1 MSEEVN
7 KVETPEEDNS
17 SALGGVVDF
26 AGLVSALTE
35 SAEEVDTDALKLLTG
50 EVNEEKPEGAIV
62 TPEGQN
68 ADEVKSLEP
77 LQAEAVEGVEGENP
91 AEGEPDEKGKLPPA
105 VQARID
111 EITREKYEARDQ
123 AEKLKA
129 ENAEL
134 KAKLEKAPAPQVNS
148 ENPLSDVHSPEEL
161 SSKEKEWTDVRHWAM
176 QHLVDG
182 GNIPTKNEK
191 GETEQTYI
199 PPEKVREWLVKSD
212 KVLLQDIP
220 ARKVY
225 LANAGEFSQ
234 KAKEAYPEMF
244 TNGTQEGQWAAQFS
258 QIFPELKRMP
268 DWQITIGDYIAGLK
282 MRISKEK
289 AAAAP
294 ASATKPVVAP
304 QKAAVGANRV
314 SPGATGN
321 KVSASSKNIGKVLL
335 ENDSLDLDQTA
346 SLLSDMFG

>member
-7 KVETPEEDNS
+7 KPETVEEDNS
-17 SALGGVVDF
+17 SALGDVVDF

-35 SAEEVDTDALKLLTG
+35 SAEEVDLDQLKVLTG

-62 TPEGQN
+62 ALEGSNAEEVQTP
-68 ADEVKSLEP
+68 DPS
-77 LQAEAVEGVEGENP
+77 QAEAVEGVEGEKP

-148 ENPLSDVHSPEEL
+148 ENPLSDVHSGDEL
-161 SSKEKEWTDVRHWAM
+161 AAKEKEWTDVRHWAM
-176 QHLVDG
+176 QNLVDG
-182 GNIPTKNEK
+182 GNIDTKNDK
-191 GETEQTYI
+191 GETVSSYI
-199 PPEKVREWLVKSD
+199 PPEKVREWLVRSD

-234 KAKEAYPEMF
+234 KAKESYPEMF

-268 DWQITIGDYIAGLK
+268 DWQITIGDYISGLK
-282 MRISKEK
+282 MRIAKEK
-289 AAAAP
+289 AAKAP
-294 ASATKPVVAP
+294 AAAAKPAVTP
-304 QKAAVGANRV
+304 QKAAVGATKIT
-314 SPGATGN
+314 PGATAN
-321 KVSASSKNIGKVLL
+321 KVSASSKSLGKVLL
-335 ENDSLDLDQTA
+335 ENDSLSVDQTA
-346 SLLSDMFG
+346 ALLSDILG